1 MRLIYERWFVVYR
14 ASLGEQFYNSYAT
27 SGVPVVCITT
37 HEASYHHENG
47 SDNEDHNILP
57 VSTLKKVNS
66 DLYNSIIH
74 IFFANAFSL
83 VTDEY

>member
-1 MRLIYERWFVVYR
+1 
-14 ASLGEQFYNSYAT
+14 
-27 SGVPVVCITT
+27 VCITT